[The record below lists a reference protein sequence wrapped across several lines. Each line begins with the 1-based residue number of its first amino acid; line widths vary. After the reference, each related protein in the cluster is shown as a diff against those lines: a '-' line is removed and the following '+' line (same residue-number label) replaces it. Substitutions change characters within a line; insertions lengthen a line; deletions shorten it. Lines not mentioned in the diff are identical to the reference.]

1 MLAEQI
7 VQLGDRWMIVGKNL
21 GLELAQGL
29 FHLCRIQ
36 FHDLFLDFNLCGCVL
51 NFAAHDSEAMQIHF
65 IPGGRSWIA
74 AKP

>member
-1 MLAEQI
+1 
-7 VQLGDRWMIVGKNL
+7 
-21 GLELAQGL
+21 L

-51 NFAAHDSEAMQIHF
+51 NFAAHDSEAMQTHF